1 MSSPAPAFPDDF
13 PGLAQ
18 QTLETLQGYLQKVT
32 HGQGPASG
40 FAPLQE
46 VVQRLDL
53 EHWIDQGGMD
63 QGSFANFL
71 NDYLRYS
78 VQIHHPHY
86 LAHQVA
92 TPDTPG
98 ILAGMINAVMQNPMA
113 IYEMGPGAAAMELSV
128 IRWMCKK
135 IGWTPPVFPYQE
147 DSSGSSA
154 SGVLTHGGSLANL
167 TALLA
172 ARSRACPQSWSKGM
186 TEPLAIMAPA
196 VSHYSVARA
205 ASVVGIGANQVYPIA
220 TDELGVL
227 DPNSLEPTLKRL
239 RHDGLRCIAVV
250 ANACST
256 ASGLHDPLDEVG
268 RFCEQESLW
277 FHVDACHGASALVS
291 AKLAPGLQG
300 IERADSV
307 VWDAHKMMQIPVL
320 CAALLVRD
328 RQDLQGIFSQD
339 ANYLAFDPDPER
351 YSALPFAI
359 ECTKSSMSLKLF
371 LALAFRGEQGIA
383 AYIEDRYAMTQ
394 RYYAQ
399 ICERPGFSCLCPPQT
414 NILCFRYG
422 DDDEL
427 QLKLRDRLLREQSFH
442 LSSARV
448 SGRRYLRLTLM
459 NPRSDVQV
467 LNRLLDAIEALAPT
481 LEHEGT
487 TVR

>member
-1 MSSPAPAFPDDF
+1 MSTPAPAFPEDF
-13 PGLAQ
+13 PGLAH
-18 QTLETLQGYLQKVT
+18 QTLETLQGYLHQAT
-32 HGQGPASG
+32 QGQGPGSG

-53 EHWIDQGGMD
+53 EHWINQGGMD
-63 QGSFANFL
+63 RGSFSSFL
-71 NDYLRYS
+71 ADYLRYS

-92 TPDTPG
+92 APDTPG
-98 ILAGMINAVMQNPMA
+98 ILAGLINAVMQNPMA
-113 IYEMGPGAAAMELSV
+113 IYEMGPGASAMELSV

-135 IGWTPPVFPYQE
+135 IGWTPPAFPYQE
-147 DSSGSSA
+147 NQSDSVA

-172 ARSRACPQSWSKGM
+172 ARSRACPESWSQGVDQ
-186 TEPLAIMAPA
+186 PIAIMAPA

-205 ASVVGIGANQVYPIA
+205 ASVLGIGANQVYPIA
-220 TDELGVL
+220 TNELGVIEVQAL
-227 DPNSLEPTLKRL
+227 APTLERL
-239 RHDGLRCIAVV
+239 RQEGRRCIAVV

-268 RFCEQESLW
+268 RFCERESLW
-277 FHVDACHGASALVS
+277 FHVDACHGASALLS
-291 AKLAPGLQG
+291 KKLAPNLQG

-328 RQDLQGIFSQD
+328 RKDLQRIFSQD
-339 ANYLAFDPDPER
+339 ANYLAFDADPER

-359 ECTKSSMSLKLF
+359 ECTKSSMSLKIF

-383 AYIEDRYAMTQ
+383 AYIEGRYAMTQ
-394 RYYAQ
+394 RYYAR
-399 ICERPGFSCLCPPQT
+399 ICERPGFSCLCAPET

-422 DDDEL
+422 ENDQL
-427 QLKLRDRLLREQSFH
+427 QLDLRDRLLRDQSFH
-442 LSSARV
+442 LSSARI
-448 SGRRYLRLTLM
+448 SGRSYLRLTLM
-459 NPRSDVQV
+459 NPRSDLQV
-467 LNRLLDAIEALAPT
+467 LDRLLDTIEALAPT
-481 LEHEGT
+481 LEQHGP
-487 TVR
+487 TVP